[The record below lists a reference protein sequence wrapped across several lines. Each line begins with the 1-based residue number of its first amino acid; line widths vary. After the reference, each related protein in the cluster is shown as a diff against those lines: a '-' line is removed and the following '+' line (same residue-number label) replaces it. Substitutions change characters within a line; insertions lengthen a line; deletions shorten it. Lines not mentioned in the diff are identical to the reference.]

1 MTMKTSK
8 PAYITLSIAFAI
20 AASMLGA
27 TPGAAQSDQPE
38 PTATPIPIAPEAP
51 ATAAPAGEK
60 LTPASADIV
69 TWIPS
74 SGFLTLP
81 TNRQISVSANS
92 TIPFDQSFHKYVL
105 FNSSGVPQA
114 AQDTNATYTNGGQS
128 VNLSLT
134 VPAGTYTG
142 IVFQVKDTN
151 SGAIIES
158 VKYNLA
164 RLVYLPIAYRD
175 YEYPPTN
182 IEVTEPNNSVC
193 TAAGQLRNGKTY
205 NASFTAPSDLDDW
218 YYIDVVAGGSVLVS
232 TTNLPTPNQL
242 QVYVTTSIDCNVV
255 SGMPGPTAKTDNLAN
270 ASITVSSA
278 TGGRVYIRA
287 VGVSTTPSGA
297 YTIKAESNPTTG
309 LFEENDNPCQATKTV
324 AGSRYTTYA
333 DDTYDFFE
341 INVTQA
347 GNVKIVIENYPVA
360 SQVQLRSTLVNS
372 SCDPVNST
380 TRIGDPAFIVSGRA
394 EINAFLNPGVY
405 YARMGPPNPIPS
417 NSPAYNFT
425 WTFTAGS
432 VARGTDTCTA
442 FRDCFGD
449 STGGKFT
456 LYWRGMTANTQLQ
469 LSYTT
474 EKVGACPVAS
484 VPAGETFSVGASA
497 SGSRE
502 ITGFGTGYIKVRVRA
517 YENGVEVYTNE
528 HPIKMNCNFLSSAAA
543 LEAPT
548 PGPTPAP

>member
-1 MTMKTSK
+1 MTMKTSQ
-8 PAYITLSIAFAI
+8 PALIALSVALAL
-20 AASMLGA
+20 AASVLGA
-27 TPGAAQSDQPE
+27 TPSTAQSDQPE
-38 PTATPIPIAPEAP
+38 PSATPIPIAPEAP
-51 ATAAPAGEK
+51 AAPAPAAYK
-60 LTPASADIV
+60 LSPASADIV
-69 TWIPS
+69 TWIPA

-81 TNRQISVSANS
+81 ANRQLSISANS
-92 TIPFDQSFHKYVL
+92 TIPFDTSFHKYVL
-105 FNSSGVPQA
+105 FNANGVPQA
-114 AQDTNATYTNGGQS
+114 AQDANATYTNGNQS
-128 VNLSLT
+128 VNLALT

-151 SGAIIES
+151 SSAIIES
-158 VKYNLA
+158 AKYSLA
-164 RLVYLPIAYRD
+164 RVQFLPMVFRD

-193 TAAGQLRNGKTY
+193 SASGLLQSGKTY
-205 NASFTAPSDLDDW
+205 NASFTTPTDLDDW
-218 YYIDVVAGGSVLVS
+218 YFIDVVAGGSVQIS
-232 TTNLPTPNQL
+232 TVGLPTPNQL
-242 QVYVTTSIDCNVV
+242 QVYVV
-255 SGMPGPTAKTDNLAN
+255 SSFNCSSVGGSPTAKTDNLAN
-270 ASITVSSA
+270 ATITVSSA
-278 TGGRVYIRA
+278 TAARVFIRA
-287 VGVSTTPSGA
+287 VGVGGQTPSGA

-309 LFEENDNPCQATKTV
+309 LFEDNDNPCQATKV
-324 AGSRYTTYA
+324 VSGSRYTTYA

-341 INVTQA
+341 INVTQS
-347 GNVKIVIENYPVA
+347 GNAKIVIENYPVA
-360 SQVQLRSTLVNS
+360 SQVQLRSPLVNS
-372 SCDPVNST
+372 NCDPVNST

-394 EINAFLNPGVY
+394 EINAFLNPGIY

-425 WTFTAGS
+425 YTFTPGS

-484 VPAGETFSVGASA
+484 LPAGQTFSVGASA

-517 YENGVEVYTNE
+517 FENGVEVYTNE
-528 HPIKMNCNFLSSAAA
+528 HPIKMNCNFLSSAAVV
-543 LEAPT
+543 EAPT